1 MRRHNTFSEANK
13 KKEERKKMQ
22 FSNSLHFVYWTNG
35 QNTIRSALHVLR
47 FCKMP
52 SVMGAGGSYGSSLS
66 TPNFYFHFLK
76 SNTFWQVY
84 FSETFFIN
92 AYVFDIPPVSMLI
105 KFTTQKKNKRELNLE
120 MTRTG
125 EKEFKWQTR
134 LVMTLKDYVISYL
147 QRVKLKQA
155 QCRPDYALTFFLLF
169 FSFYIPSERDSE
181 MF

>member
-1 MRRHNTFSEANK
+1 
-13 KKEERKKMQ
+13 MQ

-76 SNTFWQVY
+76 SNTWQVY

-105 KFTTQKKNKRELNLE
+105 KFTSQKKNKRELNLE

-155 QCRPDYALTFFLLF
+155 QCRPDYALTFFSSLF
-169 FSFYIPSERDSE
+169 FFSHPQRAGLGNVLKYACP
-181 MF
+181 